1 MNLAQKYPKLFDKF
15 EDKELEM
22 RHLLNVDA
30 NYEDYDSE
38 EFEFD
43 FEEYNFIIYIAQ
55 PIQEALDEEKMSEL
69 LLKLSQNSAFEN
81 FRADEIDLYGVKT
94 TLTEHEIEELILNQ
108 IEEIVWKIYLFHYYL
123 Q

>member
-1 MNLAQKYPKLFDKF
+1 MSLAQKYPKLFEKF

-22 RHLLNVDA
+22 RHLINVDE

-38 EFEFD
+38 EFDFD

-55 PIQEALDEEKMSEL
+55 PIQEALGEEKMSEL
-69 LLKLSQNSAFEN
+69 LVKLSENSAFKN

-94 TLTEHEIEELILNQ
+94 TLTGHKIEELILNQ
-108 IEEIVWKIYLFHYYL
+108 IEEIV
-123 Q
+123 

>member
-108 IEEIVWKIYLFHYYL
+108 IEEIV
-123 Q
+123 